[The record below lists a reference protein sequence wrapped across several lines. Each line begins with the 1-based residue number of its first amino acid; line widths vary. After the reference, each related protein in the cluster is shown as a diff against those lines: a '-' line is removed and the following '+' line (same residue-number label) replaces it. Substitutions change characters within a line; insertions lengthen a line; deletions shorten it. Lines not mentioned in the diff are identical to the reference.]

1 MREKPEHQTNVT
13 PQKIIEDL
21 WAARA
26 TQALVTGIELDVFT
40 HISAGKHTVKEI
52 ARAAK
57 ASDDGMERLLDALV
71 GLGYLNK
78 KKNRYGLKPIAE
90 KFLIRGK
97 DSYIGD
103 FTYETR
109 LTWDGWLR
117 LTEVIRSGRPVER
130 VDSEESGREFFPK
143 LVSAIFPLSFSAA
156 RAVVSALSDKT
167 RKKIKSM
174 LDVAAGSGAWSLA
187 FAEAIPD
194 CHVTVIDYPEVTPI
208 TRQFAKRFGVA
219 SRYSYIE
226 GNLRNLDFGSNRYH
240 LIILGHIIHSE
251 GEKWGRKL
259 IKKSYRALKEGGLLL
274 IAEVIPND
282 ARTGPPIAL
291 IFSLNML
298 LYTNQG
304 NVFTL
309 REYKQWLK
317 ETGFKKITTIEA
329 PTPSPLILATK

>member
-90 KFLIRGK
+90 KFLISGK

-109 LTWDGWLR
+109 LTWDGWSR

-187 FAEAIPD
+187 FAE
-194 CHVTVIDYPEVTPI
+194 
-208 TRQFAKRFGVA
+208 RFGVA

-226 GNLRNLDFGSNRYH
+226 GNLRDLDFGSNRYD

-259 IKKSYRALKEGGLLL
+259 IKKSYRALKDGGLLL

-282 ARTGPPIAL
+282 ARTGPSIAL
-291 IFSLNML
+291 LFSLNML
-298 LYTNQG
+298 LHTDQG

-309 REYKQWLK
+309 REYKLWLK